1 MVGETHELVC
11 HVFKYD
17 LGEVEHMPNLKNLA
31 SAQESKFS
39 KLFMGAGAF
48 VHVIKKGDA
57 FLIYAFLAKNAR
69 PQQHEILLNTKV
81 TRMCLKRKMLTLY
94 QNINHMIAQL
104 IWKKVHN
111 PHLDPFIICHKT
123 NL

>member
-1 MVGETHELVC
+1 VL
-11 HVFKYD
+11 KYD
-17 LGEVEHMPNLKNLA
+17 LGEVEHMPNLKNLY

-39 KLFMGAGAF
+39 KLLFMGVGAF

-57 FLIYAFLAKNAR
+57 VFIYALLAKNAR

-94 QNINHMIAQL
+94 
-104 IWKKVHN
+104 
-111 PHLDPFIICHKT
+111 
-123 NL
+123 